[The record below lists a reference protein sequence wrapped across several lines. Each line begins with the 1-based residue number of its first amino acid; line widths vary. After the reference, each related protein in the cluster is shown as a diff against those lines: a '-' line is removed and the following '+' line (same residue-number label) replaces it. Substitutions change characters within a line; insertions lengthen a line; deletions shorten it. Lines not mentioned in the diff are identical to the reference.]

1 MKRLFLL
8 IIAISLV
15 LVSCKKDDQT
25 DTEKYINEVSS
36 EIEKLDADL
45 AVTFGAVKNDAGV
58 LAISRLIEMF
68 SSSTQFQGS
77 QAVAQTLSVAINKT
91 SSLPAKPALPYPGT
105 YTWNFAQ
112 LKWDIAVGSPAD
124 AIVAVFPSEKSNG
137 EVNNCT
143 VTIKNVGF
151 GLFLGKSW
159 MPKSLKVTVDINGV
173 VVGII
178 EHTTTW
184 PETSPLPYVIDSKV
198 VFGPFDVTLKGM
210 LNPVTKGYNIK
221 SELKVATKVMSST
234 DITLHLDMANPQ
246 LPVTGGEGFFQYGQ
260 MKFDGKVDLKPLAMA
275 KYLGKPITVE
285 VLNACVDMKLYHF
298 ASNTYMG
305 QVYIKDIVDGEP
317 LIYIKMVDGK
327 DIPFIPVLL
336 KSLNLGK

>member
-8 IIAISLV
+8 IIAVSLV
-15 LVSCKKDDQT
+15 MISCKKDDMT
-25 DTEKYINEVSS
+25 DTEKYVNEVSS

-45 AVTFGAVKNDAGV
+45 AITFGAIKNDEGV
-58 LAISRLIEMF
+58 LALSRLMEML
-68 SSSTQFQGS
+68 SESAQFQGS
-77 QAVAQTLSVAINKT
+77 KSVAQTLSVAVQKT

-112 LKWDIAVGSPAD
+112 FKWDITVGSPAD
-124 AIVAVFPSEKSNG
+124 AIVIVFPSEKSNG

-143 VTIKNVGF
+143 VTIKNVAF
-151 GLFLGKSW
+151 GLFLGKGW

-173 VVGII
+173 VVGMI

-184 PETSPLPYVIDSKV
+184 PETSPIPYLIDSKA
-198 VFGPFDVTLKGM
+198 VFGPFDATFKGM
-210 LNPVTKGYNIK
+210 LNPVTKDYNLK
-221 SELKVATKVMSST
+221 SELKVATKLMSSS

-246 LPVTGGEGFFQYGQ
+246 LPVTGGDGFFQYGQ

-275 KYLGKPITVE
+275 KYLGQPITVE

-305 QVYIKDIVDGEP
+305 QLYVKDIVNGEP
-317 LIYIKMVDGK
+317 LIFIKMIDGN
-327 DIPFIPVLL
+327 DIPFIPILL